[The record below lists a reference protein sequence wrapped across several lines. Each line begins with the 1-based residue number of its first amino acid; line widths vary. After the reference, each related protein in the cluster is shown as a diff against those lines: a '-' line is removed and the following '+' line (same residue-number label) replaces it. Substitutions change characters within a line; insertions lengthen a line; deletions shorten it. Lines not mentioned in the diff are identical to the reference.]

1 MNFEATLEDLH
12 WREREREHVD
22 SMYRPS
28 TLELLDLFP
37 DAVKGM
43 ASRRKEIRK
52 GIDAA
57 NESALSRH
65 KAFLA
70 EMFRSPDGTGA
81 CPLGCGRRV
90 GKEEAKMIL
99 DLTTYDP
106 DLDYLPDTNRLRIPG
121 STRRHSEREELHS
134 IERLLKIDAARKG
147 GKRKGGITE
156 EDVIR
161 AKAYPIDDL
170 IEVTRRDGFVNCIFH
185 GEKTPSMKVYRKEN
199 RWWCYGACADGGD
212 TIDYVMRSEG
222 LDFVEA
228 VKRLSGK

>member
-1 MNFEATLEDLH
+1 MNFEATLDDLH
-12 WREREREHVD
+12 WKEMEREHVD
-22 SMYRPS
+22 TMYRPS

-43 ASRRKEIRK
+43 AARRKEIRA
-52 GIDAA
+52 GIDAS
-57 NESALSRH
+57 NEAALTRH

-99 DLTTYDP
+99 DLGTYDP
-106 DLDYLPDTNRLRIPG
+106 DLDYEDADRRFRIPG
-121 STRRHSEREELHS
+121 VSHTHCERRELHS
-134 IERLLKIDAARKG
+134 IERLLKIHEARKG
-147 GKRKGGITE
+147 GKRKGGISE
-156 EDVIR
+156 EDVLR

-170 IEVTRRDGFVNCIFH
+170 IEVTRRDGFVNCSFH
-185 GEKTPSMKVYRKEN
+185 GEKTPSMKVYKKEN
-199 RWWCYGACADGGD
+199 RWWCYGACASGGD